1 MIQRVFIKNHLS
13 FKTLELEFGS
23 GLNVFTGASGAGKS
37 VLISAI
43 LAVFGLKDVGAEVI
57 ELDAM
62 CNLNLDD
69 ISDEQPNVFK
79 VLKQNSTRYFL
90 NSQSISKKNLSLA
103 TSGYLKYLGAKED
116 KEFSN
121 KALLELL
128 DSLEKSKDFNELK
141 DNFCVIFNKNQN
153 AKSELEKIKNDESKL
168 EELKELASF
177 EIEKISKINP
187 KIGELEEL
195 NELKKRIS
203 KKDKIESAWSNAN
216 GVFEYESAVIRA
228 LELCDID
235 SAFFSDAINELRV
248 AKESVSFDELS
259 DDEIEGILD
268 RIEALSGLERRYGS
282 IEVALNTLKTRKTEL
297 EKYEKIEF
305 QKANLEKKI
314 AELDE
319 KCSILAEQ
327 ISKKRTKNLPKLQE
341 ILNEFLA
348 RLYMPPLALKLEKC
362 QISTLGSDKLEVNL
376 GKTNLKNISSGEL
389 NRLRL
394 AFIATRAS
402 LLKDGNCVLILDE
415 IDANLSGKEAMS
427 IASVLEILA
436 SDYQIFAISHQP
448 QLSSKANKHFLIEKQ
463 GEISSAKELS
473 QSEREHELARM
484 ISGEHISQEAM
495 NFAKRLME

>member
-37 VLISAI
+37 VLMSAI

-57 ELDAM
+57 ELDAI
-62 CNLNLDD
+62 CNLNLND
-69 ISDEQPNVFK
+69 IPDEKPNVFK
-79 VLKQNSTRYFL
+79 VLKQNTTRYFL

-103 TSGYLKYLGAKED
+103 TNGYLKYLSAKED

-121 KALLELL
+121 QALLELL
-128 DSLEKSKDFNELK
+128 DSLEQTKEFDELK
-141 DNFCVIFNKNQN
+141 DDFSVIFKHNQN
-153 AKSELEKIKNDESKL
+153 AKNELEKIKNDENKL

-195 NELKKRIS
+195 SELKKRIS
-203 KKDKIESAWSNAN
+203 KKDKIESAWGRASAI
-216 GVFEYESAVIRA
+216 FECESAVITA

-235 SAFFSDAINELRV
+235 SAFFSDTMNELR
-248 AKESVSFDELS
+248 ALKESLSFDELS

-282 IEVALNTLKTRKTEL
+282 IEVALNTLKTRKAEL

-305 QKANLEKKI
+305 QKADLEKKI
-314 AELDE
+314 AELD
-319 KCSILAEQ
+319 KKSLALAEQ
-327 ISKKRTKNLPKLQE
+327 ISKKRAKNLPKLQE

-348 RLYMPPLALKLEKC
+348 RLYMPPLALSLEVC
-362 QISTLGSDKLEVNL
+362 QMSALGCNKLEVNL

-394 AFIATRAS
+394 AFIATRAN
-402 LLKDGNCVLILDE
+402 LLKGEGCVLILDE

-427 IASVLEILA
+427 IASVLEMLA

-448 QLSSKANKHFLIEKQ
+448 QLSSKANKHFLVEKH
-463 GEISSAKELS
+463 GEISIAKELS
-473 QSEREHELARM
+473 QDEREHELARM

-495 NFAKRLME
+495 DFAKRLME